1 MIISDSRLARSRYN
15 LYENGEP
22 KTELPL
28 LSRGEREIDDEDE
41 FEDNVKIPSCS
52 ELRKMWKIARRIH
65 HHAIKTNEIPQKLHP
80 FSNFESD
87 RFRAS
92 QRFKNKHLKYS
103 NRKNVAKSNK
113 PMKGSKEVAE
123 TNYGIVR
130 YSPLDPV
137 KRPGSGEKVYDVLR
151 KMNPD
156 ISYAK
161 EKDPGAWATK
171 IVQFEP
177 EKSIVRP
184 FDTLRNRLREEKKLP
199 PMPERGV
206 GHRKEYWGNIVT
218 HYKNKG
224 NEKSNLDLVKDEL
237 LSDSHRSPS
246 RLNYRDDTSAAI
258 VNSGDTTFGRR
269 WNSRD
274 SSKKKNRR
282 RNKKR
287 KKGRKKKFRNNKNY
301 KLQNFLMKGH
311 F

>member
-1 MIISDSRLARSRYN
+1 MKLSIYFYPAPALVLFECTVIHSLRYNHLYDVENFEPIQYVDFDLLTDVSDDQNSDSELARSRYN

-28 LSRGEREIDDEDE
+28 LSRGEREIDDDDD

-130 YSPLDPV
+130 NVYFPQIDFLNVV
-137 KRPGSGEKVYDVLR
+137 KIHE
-151 KMNPD
+151 
-156 ISYAK
+156 
-161 EKDPGAWATK
+161 
-171 IVQFEP
+171 
-177 EKSIVRP
+177 
-184 FDTLRNRLREEKKLP
+184 
-199 PMPERGV
+199 
-206 GHRKEYWGNIVT
+206 
-218 HYKNKG
+218 
-224 NEKSNLDLVKDEL
+224 
-237 LSDSHRSPS
+237 
-246 RLNYRDDTSAAI
+246 
-258 VNSGDTTFGRR
+258 
-269 WNSRD
+269 
-274 SSKKKNRR
+274 
-282 RNKKR
+282 
-287 KKGRKKKFRNNKNY
+287 
-301 KLQNFLMKGH
+301 
-311 F
+311 